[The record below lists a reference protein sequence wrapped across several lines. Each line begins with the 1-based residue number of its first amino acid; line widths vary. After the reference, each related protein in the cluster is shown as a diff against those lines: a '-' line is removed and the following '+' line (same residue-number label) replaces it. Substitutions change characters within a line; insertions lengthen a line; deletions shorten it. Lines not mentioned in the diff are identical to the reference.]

1 MDVFVAGGC
10 SWDAI
15 VYLDEFPERT
25 ETHFARDFQETL
37 GSSGSGKALN
47 LGRLGIETRFHAM
60 IGEDRFG
67 EAIQERFAAEPVEF
81 RFDDDPN
88 GTERHINLMNDN
100 GERISI
106 FVVQPTQEPEID
118 YERLEQWVANAD
130 ALVVSPVNYT
140 RHLLPAAVQAD
151 TAVWADVHAYDG
163 EDEYYQDFLEAA
175 DYLFM
180 SGEGMDGVESFMH
193 ERIDAG
199 AELVVCTRG
208 KDGASALTSGGDRF
222 EVPAENFETVD
233 TNGAGDAFFA
243 GYFYGHRQGEGV
255 RTNLRLGTLAGGL
268 AVSSWDLAHPELS
281 PDRLAA
287 EYERR
292 YGEPVDDASTE

>member
-10 SWDAI
+10 SWDSV
-15 VYLDEFPERT
+15 VYLDEFPEQT

-47 LGRLGIETRFHAM
+47 LGRLGVETRFHAM

-106 FVVQPTQEPEID
+106 FVVPPTREPEID
-118 YERLEQWVANAD
+118 YERLEQWVATAD

-140 RHLLPAAVQAD
+140 RHLLPAAI
-151 TAVWADVHAYDG
+151 
-163 EDEYYQDFLEAA
+163 EA
-175 DYLFM
+175 
-180 SGEGMDGVESFMH
+180 
-193 ERIDAG
+193 
-199 AELVVCTRG
+199 
-208 KDGASALTSGGDRF
+208 
-222 EVPAENFETVD
+222 D

-243 GYFYGHRQGEGV
+243 GYFYGHHQGEGV

-268 AVSSWDLAHPELS
+268 AVSARDLAHPELS

-292 YGEPVDDASTE
+292 YGEPVGDASTE